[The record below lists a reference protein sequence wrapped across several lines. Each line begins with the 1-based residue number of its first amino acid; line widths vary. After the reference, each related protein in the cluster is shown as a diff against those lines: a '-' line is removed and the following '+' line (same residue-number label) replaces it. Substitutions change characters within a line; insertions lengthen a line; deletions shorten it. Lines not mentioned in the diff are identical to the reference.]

1 MLASRKLLFSLFS
14 ILLCGTTASD
24 KVEVYAY
31 TGGEARVSC
40 SYPAG
45 YETYEKYLC
54 AKDCGNND
62 ILVTTTQQR
71 ANRYFTSDQHQT
83 QIFTVT
89 ISNVQASDAGKYW
102 CGVSRSGK
110 DIYTAVTV
118 HVKSDE
124 CCDSVHSI
132 QRYEG
137 STVSIICPHQR
148 EEVNSF
154 KYVCKGSQPST
165 CRKRALVTATTKQ
178 NTLELSAITKQ
189 DAGSYLCGVERSN
202 NFDDFSR
209 VELTVFEWCC
219 VSSRDVKGFL
229 GQSVTLQCP
238 YPSEHHSNTKFLCK
252 GEQRATC
259 QTVVN
264 STAPRGRFSL
274 QEAHPSFS
282 VTITGLGPTDAGTY
296 WCGSDSQWTA
306 GKNYTKIQ
314 LTLEWCCVSSR
325 DVKGFLEQ
333 SVTLQCPYPSEHRS
347 NTKFLCKGEQ
357 RATCQT
363 VVSSTAPRDRF
374 SLQEAHPS
382 FSVTITRLRLTDAGT
397 YWCGS
402 DSQWT
407 AGKHYTKIQLTLE
420 YLKVT
425 TVTPTNTTN
434 RNGSETTLLHKD
446 DRESNNARPAKE
458 EMCINKIYSNQD
470 ASKFTEYRLD
480 NDQCVPKDESLYE
493 NFSNEPIYGNC

>member
-314 LTLEWCCVSSR
+314 LTLE
-325 DVKGFLEQ
+325 
-333 SVTLQCPYPSEHRS
+333 
-347 NTKFLCKGEQ
+347 
-357 RATCQT
+357 
-363 VVSSTAPRDRF
+363 
-374 SLQEAHPS
+374 
-382 FSVTITRLRLTDAGT
+382 
-397 YWCGS
+397 
-402 DSQWT
+402 
-407 AGKHYTKIQLTLE
+407 

-434 RNGSETTLLHKD
+434 RNGSETTLLHKDGQTIFQIILFVVPGLLLILIIVTSVIVYKYSCLRIQD